1 MSVLKKKKKKFKMSA
16 AGSLTNTT
24 SANNWPSR
32 DRERKK
38 KAGLAYNLP
47 PSTLIYRLLSTVWH
61 L

>member
-1 MSVLKKKKKKFKMSA
+1 LSVLKKKKKKFKMSA

-32 DRERKK
+32 DREK
-38 KAGLAYNLP
+38 KAGLAYKP
-47 PSTLIYRLLSTVWH
+47 PSPLIYRLLSTVWH